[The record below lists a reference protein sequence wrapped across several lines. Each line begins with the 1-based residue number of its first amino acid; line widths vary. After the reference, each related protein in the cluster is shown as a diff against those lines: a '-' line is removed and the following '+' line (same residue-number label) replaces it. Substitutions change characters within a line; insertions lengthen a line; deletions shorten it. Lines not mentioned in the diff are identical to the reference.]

1 MEEKD
6 LMVGSLV
13 SFNGECVSIREIDSC
28 GYCTINFA
36 DGMWLPI
43 DPLFDLSPLLIDS
56 SILSRNG
63 WKNIKNDDSLW
74 VKDNVRLLLYIRPDG
89 SAKVVWRDN
98 PYSVC
103 RHYYICRSV
112 SELQAFLYRY
122 GYDWEMEIV

>member
-13 SFNGECVSIREIDSC
+13 SFNGECVSIREIDSY

-36 DGMWLPI
+36 DGMWRPVDL
-43 DPLFDLSPLLIDS
+43 LFDLSPLLIDS

-74 VKDNVRLLLYIRPDG
+74 VKDNVRLLLYLRPDG

-112 SELQAFLYRY
+112 SELQSFLYRY
-122 GYDWEMEIV
+122 GYDWEMEIA